1 MPFPFLLS
9 LYLLLILCLFSW
21 FGTLAN
27 STAGPITCMFPVS
40 PMRSAVGGGGAAAS
54 SRPAPRR
61 PTGRLHTHGVSVH
74 SCTQRVESLPTPSPV
89 PDVNLAVQATPGG
102 LKWHLTVPARWV
114 SLTISH
120 IGFLFLSLLAIRTA
134 SFRKCLQISCHFFF
148 N

>member
-1 MPFPFLLS
+1 MLRSCTACSCPCRGVAALVLVTHCEVTGLPFPFLLS
-9 LYLLLILCLFSW
+9 SYLLLILCLSSW
-21 FGTLAN
+21 LGTLAN

-40 PMRSAVGGGGAAAS
+40 PMRSAVGEGGAAAS

-102 LKWHLTVPARWV
+102 LNGT
-114 SLTISH
+114 SL
-120 IGFLFLSLLAIRTA
+120 
-134 SFRKCLQISCHFFF
+134 CLQDGFP
-148 N
+148 